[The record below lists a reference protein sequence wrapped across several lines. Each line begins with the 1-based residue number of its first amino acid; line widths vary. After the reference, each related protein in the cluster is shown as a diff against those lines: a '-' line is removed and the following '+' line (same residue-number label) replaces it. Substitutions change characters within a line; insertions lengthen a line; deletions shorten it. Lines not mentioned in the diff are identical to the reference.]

1 VAAAPEPAPAARPAV
16 TPTAA
21 PKRIGRRAARPH
33 VRDARVQRAS
43 SSARHTLQSPVRVA
57 PPVQRPERQ
66 VAAPTA
72 PAPSA
77 SAETA
82 DAAPS
87 PFSGLTAAIDAAGSA
102 VGSSGGGVAPIAI
115 LVLLAFAGVLLARGP
130 RIADIAVFAPA
141 APFLGRQAPP
151 G

>member
-1 VAAAPEPAPAARPAV
+1 V

-33 VRDARVQRAS
+33 VRDARDARVQRAP
-43 SSARHTLQSPVRVA
+43 SSARHTLQSPVHVA

-66 VAAPTA
+66 VAPSTA
-72 PAPSA
+72 PAPPA

-102 VGSSGGGVAPIAI
+102 VGSAGGGVAPIAI
-115 LVLLAFAGVLLARGP
+115 LVLLAFAGALLARGR